1 METPTRSQWGPV
13 AWKMLH
19 YYALSYPTVVQE
31 EDKQRALVFLEHY
44 ADMLPCVECAEFLR
58 KELEGFTLGE
68 VVLSRKAF
76 VDFTHAL
83 HNRVNARLNKK
94 QLSLAQF
101 YAEYSS
107 KPKAPATTVA
117 PRSAPAPKVAVAPK
131 VAPRTALAP
140 TAQRGVPKT
149 PAKEAPRA
157 AVPSGGVKKR
167 TVQLPA
173 PKPVGYRSRG
183 GCASCRG

>member
-19 YYALSYPTVVQE
+19 YYALSYPAEVQE
-31 EDKQRALVFLEHY
+31 DDKKRALVFIEHY

-58 KELEGFTLGE
+58 KELEAFTLEE

-83 HNRVNARLNKK
+83 HNRVNARLSKK

-107 KPKAPATTVA
+107 KPKAPVA
-117 PRSAPAPKVAVAPK
+117 PVAAK

-149 PAKEAPRA
+149 PAKEAARA

-167 TVQLPA
+167 TVQLPT
-173 PKPVGYRSRG
+173 PKPAGYRSRG